1 MPSGKETSDLGQ
13 RSFTGLYITA
23 TPIGNLGDL
32 SPRAQL
38 TLEKAD
44 LIACEDTRHTGLL
57 LSRLGITTKM
67 VSYHDHSDDKVVQRL
82 VSAMQKGLVVALVSD
97 AGTPLISDPGYTLV
111 AACHKADIPV
121 TAIPGASA
129 VLSGLAASGLP
140 TDRFYFA
147 GFLPNSSKKRM
158 DLLVSLAPIA
168 STIVFYESPK
178 RIIASLAA
186 MVELYPDRQA
196 VIGRELTKLHECFYR
211 GTVAQLHDQLKD
223 QALKGELVLMLEP
236 LDQSRQLTD
245 TNIVD
250 MLTVALNDGMSRR
263 DAVAEIAN
271 NTGRAKKDVYSIA
284 LTLKM
289 NRDKSTAKDCPHCQ

>member
-67 VSYHDHSDDKVVQRL
+67 VSYHDHSGDKVVQRL

-129 VLSGLAASGLP
+129 VLTGLAASGLP

-263 DAVAEIAN
+263 DAVAEVAN

-289 NRDKSTAKDCPHCQ
+289 SRDKNK